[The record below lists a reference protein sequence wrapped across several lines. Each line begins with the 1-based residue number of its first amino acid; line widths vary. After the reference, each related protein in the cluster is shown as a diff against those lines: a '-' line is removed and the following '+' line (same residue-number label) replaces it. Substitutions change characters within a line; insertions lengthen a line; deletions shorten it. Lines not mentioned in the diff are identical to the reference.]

1 MDIRELGKK
10 VGKIVDDSSIADAG
24 RHIRQILNTDF
35 RKLDSKVARIVED
48 SPIADIHTH
57 IYSEAFG
64 DLLLWGI
71 DELLTYHYFVAELFR
86 YRPDLDYEAYWNM
99 PKLKQAELVWDEIF
113 VKNSPISE
121 AAHGVVTVLNKLS
134 LDVGDKDLNKIRR
147 YFADVSISQYIDKVF
162 ELSNVKYVIMTNDP
176 FDKKEQAVWNN
187 AGNTDSRFKAAL
199 RIDGLL
205 NNFQQCSK
213 EINNQGFKIT
223 GENIDKNAIT
233 AVKDFLCA
241 WIEKMNPVYIAASL
255 PPDLSIDDG
264 SDRAK
269 TILECVLP
277 IAHQYNL
284 PFAMMIGV
292 KKLLNPALR
301 LAGDGIGKADVDVV
315 GKLAR
320 DWPDVRFLVTMLSRE
335 NQHEL
340 CVTARKFKNL
350 MVFGCWW
357 FLNNPSI
364 VREITAER
372 IETLGFTMIPQHSDA
387 RILDQLIYKWSHSRK
402 IIAEVLAEKYFDI
415 VSAGWPVTE
424 DDIKRDVNRILGGQL
439 LLQ

>member
-1 MDIRELGKK
+1 MDFKK
-10 VGKIVDDSSIADAG
+10 LAKQVTKIIDE
-24 RHIRQILNTDF
+24 T
-35 RKLDSKVARIVED
+35 
-48 SPIADIHTH
+48 PIADIHTH

-71 DELLTYHYFVAELFR
+71 DELLTYHYLVAELFR
-86 YRPDLDYEAYWNM
+86 YKPDLDYEDYWNM
-99 PKLKQAELVWDEIF
+99 PKPKQAELVWDEIF

-121 AAHGVVTVLNKLS
+121 SARGVVTVLNELG
-134 LDVGDKDLNKIRR
+134 LDVSSKDLNKIRR
-147 YFADVSISQYIDKVF
+147 YFAQISTGQYINKVF
-162 ELSNVKYVIMTNDP
+162 ESSNVKYVIMTNDP
-176 FDKKEQAVWNN
+176 FDKKEQVVWNK
-187 AGNTDSRFKAAL
+187 GSNTDNRFKAAL
-199 RIDGLL
+199 RIDGML
-205 NNFQQCSK
+205 NNFQQHSK

-223 GENIDKNAIT
+223 SDKIETKVISAT
-233 AVKDFLCA
+233 KDFLKA
-241 WIEKMNPVYIAASL
+241 WIEKMNPAYIAASL
-255 PPDLSIDDG
+255 PPDLSVEDG

-269 TILECVLP
+269 MILECVLP
-277 IAHQYNL
+277 IAREYKL

-301 LAGDGIGKADVDVV
+301 LAGDGVGKADVETIA
-315 GKLAR
+315 KLAR

-364 VREITAER
+364 IREITAER
-372 IETLGFTMIPQHSDA
+372 IETLGLTMIPQHSDA
-387 RILDQLIYKWSHSRK
+387 RVLDQLIYKWSHSRK

-415 VSAGWPVTE
+415 ASAGWPVTE
-424 DDIKRDVNRILGGQL
+424 ADIKRDVNRILGGQL
-439 LLQ
+439 LPQ

>member
-1 MDIRELGKK
+1 MDLKK
-10 VGKIVDDSSIADAG
+10 LKEQVTKIIDE
-24 RHIRQILNTDF
+24 T
-35 RKLDSKVARIVED
+35 
-48 SPIADIHTH
+48 PIADIHTH

-71 DELLTYHYFVAELFR
+71 DELLTYHYLVAELFR
-86 YRPDLDYEAYWNM
+86 YKPDLDYEDYWNM
-99 PKLKQAELVWDEIF
+99 PKQRQAELIWDEIF

-121 AAHGVVTVLNKLS
+121 SARGVVTVLNKLG
-134 LDVGDKDLNKIRR
+134 LDVRGKNLNKIRR
-147 YFADVSISQYIDKVF
+147 YFAAIPISQYIDRVF

-176 FDKKEQAVWNN
+176 FDKKEQMVWNKKGN
-187 AGNTDSRFKAAL
+187 ADSRFKAAL

-205 NNFQQCSK
+205 NDFQQYSK
-213 EINNQGFKIT
+213 EINSQGFKIT
-223 GENIDKNAIT
+223 SDKVETKAI
-233 AVKDFLCA
+233 KDFLKA
-241 WIEKMNPVYIAASL
+241 WIEKINPVYIAASL
-255 PPDLSIDDG
+255 PPDLSVEDG
-264 SDRAK
+264 GTRAK
-269 TILECVLP
+269 MILECVLP
-277 IAHQYNL
+277 VAREYNL

-301 LAGDGIGKADVDVV
+301 LAGDGVGKADVDTVA
-315 GKLAR
+315 KLAR

-364 VREITAER
+364 IREITAER
-372 IETLGFTMIPQHSDA
+372 IETLGLTMIPQHSDA
-387 RILDQLIYKWSHSRK
+387 RVLDQLIYKWSHCRK

-415 VSAGWPVTE
+415 AGAGWPVTE
-424 DDIKRDVNRILGGQL
+424 ADIKRDVNRILGGQL
-439 LLQ
+439 LTQ